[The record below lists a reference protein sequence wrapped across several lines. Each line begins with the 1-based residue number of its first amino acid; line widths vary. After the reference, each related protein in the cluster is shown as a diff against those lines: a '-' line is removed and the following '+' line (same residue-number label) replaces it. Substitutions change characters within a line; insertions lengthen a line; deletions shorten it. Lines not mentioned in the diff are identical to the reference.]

1 MSDIAVIVRG
11 QARTWKYIAKHN
23 IQVINNSYNNP
34 DWFFSLAEG
43 NLTKEDIQTDFLG
56 SELIS
61 VQFFKDQDYVLYS
74 QNIDAIK
81 WRKFPL
87 AYFRMAYFEYH
98 AGLSKREHELATGKR
113 YKAVFVIRP
122 DCYFFPS
129 DFKNV
134 LSQIKSQ
141 DLVGFMMDP
150 NTDEDFSSSDFAFLA
165 GHRAANL
172 MNMRYLDSRYTDGL
186 LHQAVHRGDL
196 NSPAYYM
203 AKNLISC
210 PNSKKLNL
218 CLNQTIV
225 RPNQISLL
233 PITPAISHNQEGEYI
248 KARIAWEDLPA
259 QDKIEW
265 CYQKHIDPRD
275 YFLLRS

>member
-23 IQVINNSYNNP
+23 IEVINNFYGNP
-34 DWFFSLAEG
+34 DWFFSLAET
-43 NLTKEDIQTDFLG
+43 NLTEEDIRRDFRG

-61 VQFFKDQDYVLYS
+61 VQFLKDNDYVLYS
-74 QNIDAIK
+74 QNASAAN
-81 WRKFPL
+81 WQKFPL
-87 AYFRMAYFEYH
+87 AYFRMAYFEYN
-98 AGLSKREHELATGKR
+98 AGLAKRAHELQTGKR

-122 DCYFFPS
+122 DCYFFPMNPVTL
-129 DFKNV
+129 D
-134 LSQIKSQ
+134 IKSQ
-141 DLVGFMMDP
+141 DLVGFMIDP
-150 NTDEDFSSSDFAFLA
+150 NTNEDFSSSDFAFLA

-172 MNMRYLDSRYTDGL
+172 MSTRYLDSRYTDGL
-186 LHQAVHRGDL
+186 INQAVHRGDL
-196 NSPAYYM
+196 SAPSYYM

-210 PNSKKLNL
+210 PNSEKLNL

-233 PITPAISHNQEGEYI
+233 PITPASSYDQEGEYI
-248 KARIAWEDLPA
+248 SARIAWENMSV
-259 QDKIEW
+259 QDKIEF
-265 CYQKHIDPRD
+265 CHQKNIDPRD